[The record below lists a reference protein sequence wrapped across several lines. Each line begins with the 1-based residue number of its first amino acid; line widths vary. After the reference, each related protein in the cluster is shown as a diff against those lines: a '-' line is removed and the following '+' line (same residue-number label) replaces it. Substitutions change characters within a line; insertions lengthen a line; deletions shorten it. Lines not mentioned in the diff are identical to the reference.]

1 MNEPKAPGSQAPDSA
16 ASSDTPAPP
25 RAGSGYA
32 HYALLVLVLVY
43 IFNFVDRQIL
53 SILAEDIKADLG
65 ISDAQMGFLY
75 GTVFAVFYSVFGI
88 PLARLADVWTR
99 RSLIAMGLGFWSL
112 MTALSGTARS
122 FVPLALYR
130 VGVGIGE
137 ASASPA
143 AYSMLSDYY
152 PPRLRATVI
161 AIYSS
166 GVYIGG
172 GLGLIIGGVVLDY
185 WSATYP
191 TDAPLGLKGWQ
202 MAFMAVG
209 VPGLLLALW
218 VRTLREPVRGA
229 SEGLAVTRKD
239 DPIRVLL
246 AEMSAVLPPLTLWSV
261 RRHGGS
267 VAVNLTAAAGIALL
281 AFGLILATGSVVQWI
296 ALGTGAY
303 ITFSWA
309 QSLKGR
315 DPATFAMMFRSRAL
329 IYVTLAF
336 PTISFLT
343 YGASFWTVPYLI
355 RNFDVSAGEVGIWV
369 GAGNAIGGLIGV
381 TLGGVLADWLKLRTP
396 NGRLYIGIITAVFT
410 APGLL
415 WMLYTDSLVWA
426 FILNFVYHIP
436 AAMWVGIPSATATD
450 LVMPRMRAVA
460 TAYFLLMNTFIGL
473 ALGPYLIG
481 RVSDGFMAA
490 GYADADALRIAIAL
504 ALLIFLVSLT
514 LLALAMKHLPKD
526 EDSRLSRAQALGESV
541 S

>member
-1 MNEPKAPGSQAPDSA
+1 MTEPDPASRPTLPSAPKAGSA
-16 ASSDTPAPP
+16 
-25 RAGSGYA
+25 YA

-65 ISDAQMGFLY
+65 ISDSQMGFLY

-99 RSLIAMGLGFWSL
+99 RSLIALGLAFWSA

-122 FVPLALYR
+122 FAPLALYR
-130 VGVGIGE
+130 IGVGIGE

-166 GVYIGG
+166 GVYVGG
-172 GLGLIIGGVVLDY
+172 GLGLIIGGVVLEY
-185 WSATYP
+185 WSTTYP
-191 TDAPLGLKGWQ
+191 VNPPLGLKGWQ
-202 MAFMAVG
+202 MAFLAVG
-209 VPGLLLALW
+209 LPGLLLALW
-218 VRTLREPVRGA
+218 VRTLREPVRGS
-229 SEGLAVTRKD
+229 SEGLATLRKD
-239 DPIRVLL
+239 DPFTVLKTEL
-246 AEMSAVLPPLTLWSV
+246 SAVIPPLTLRSV
-261 RRHGGS
+261 ARHGGS
-267 VAVNLTAAAGIALL
+267 VGLNLAVAGGIALL
-281 AFGLILATGSVVQWI
+281 ATGLIVATGSIAQWI

-315 DPATFAMMFRSRAL
+315 DPAAFAMIFRCRAL

-336 PTISFLT
+336 PTIAFLT

-355 RNFDVSAGEVGIWV
+355 RAFDVSAGEVGIYV
-369 GAGNAIGGLIGV
+369 GLGNAAGGLIGV
-381 TLGGVLADWLKLRTP
+381 TLGGVLADQLKLRTP
-396 NGRLYIGIITAVFT
+396 NGRLYIGIITALAT
-410 APGLL
+410 APGLI
-415 WMLYTDSLVWA
+415 WMLYTDSLLLA

-481 RVSDGFMAA
+481 RISDGLMNS
-490 GYADADALRIAIAL
+490 GYGNADALRLAIAL
-504 ALLIFLVSLT
+504 ALLIFVLSLIF
-514 LLALAMKHLPKD
+514 LWLAMRHLPQD
-526 EDSRLSRAQALGESV
+526 EANRLQRAAAAGEKIEE
-541 S
+541 

>member
-1 MNEPKAPGSQAPDSA
+1 MNEPKAPGSQAPDFA
-16 ASSDTPAPP
+16 VSSDNPAPP

-112 MTALSGTARS
+112 MTVLSGTARS

-166 GVYIGG
+166 GVYVGG

-185 WSATYP
+185 WATTYP
-191 TDAPLGLKGWQ
+191 TDPPMGLKGWQ

-209 VPGLLLALW
+209 APGLLLALW

-229 SEGLAVTRKD
+229 SEGLTVSRKD
-239 DPIRVLL
+239 DPIRVLMT
-246 AEMSAVLPPLTLWSV
+246 EMSAVLPPLTLWSV

-267 VAVNLTAAAGIALL
+267 VAVNLAAAAGIALL
-281 AFGLILATGSVVQWI
+281 AFSLILATGSVVQWI

-381 TLGGVLADWLKLRTP
+381 TMGGVLADWLKLRTP

-426 FILNFVYHIP
+426 FVLNFVYHIP

-481 RVSDGFMAA
+481 RVSDGFMQA
-490 GYADADALRIAIAL
+490 GYADADALRLAIAL

-514 LLALAMKHLPKD
+514 FLALAMKHLPRD
-526 EDSRLSRAQALGESV
+526 EASRLPRAEALGEAV